1 MLITGLEAK
10 VAQVGI
16 MNLMGEV
23 YLCKI
28 LLGLELGVVN
38 LSIVIS
44 RFILAVLLEWVPYV
58 YNTIMK

>member
-44 RFILAVLLEWVPYV
+44 RFILAVLLE
-58 YNTIMK
+58 